1 MNKALLSRIARLE
14 ASMKRPEPL
23 KIIVEFVQPGGRV
36 TSRLALEDGKMAE
49 LPVAAGEYCE
59 SARAASAPRVA
70 S

>member
-1 MNKALLSRIARLE
+1 MSKTLLSRIARLE
-14 ASMKRPEPL
+14 ASAKAPEPL
-23 KIIVEFVQPGGRV
+23 RIDIAFVQPGGRV
-36 TSRLALEDGKMAE
+36 TRRLVLEGGKRVE